1 MREYNK
7 KEHDQFV
14 AGVIYKDM
22 IEREG
27 EWRKANRDT
36 HDYKMKNKMLE
47 EVRELGYNY
56 EYFKDICVRDNR
68 DPKFLEIAM
77 KYVGCFENEGITA
90 ELIDVIGKKGNTE
103 ATKIILERFNSYSE
117 KEKRLYADCYDNALL
132 RIADKRYID
141 DYLQL
146 LKQPEVAYELPFM
159 MEMLGRWKVEE
170 AKPYFMDYLDSTLN
184 HYVSKFEE
192 ESIVSNLVFI
202 AVEAL
207 KYYTDLDGEISKKL
221 RTKLGS
227 GNKELEKQVNK
238 ALERI
243 EKNNLKALQ
252 GRKKKTCK

>member
-1 MREYNK
+1 M
-7 KEHDQFV
+7 
-14 AGVIYKDM
+14 
-22 IEREG
+22 
-27 EWRKANRDT
+27 
-36 HDYKMKNKMLE
+36 
-47 EVRELGYNY
+47 
-56 EYFKDICVRDNR
+56 
-68 DPKFLEIAM
+68 
-77 KYVGCFENEGITA
+77 
-90 ELIDVIGKKGNTE
+90 
-103 ATKIILERFNSYSE
+103 
-117 KEKRLYADCYDNALL
+117 

-192 ESIVSNLVFI
+192 ESIVSNLVFN

-243 EKNNLKALQ
+243 EKNNQKALQ
-252 GRKKKTCK
+252 GSKKKICK